1 MSKKN
6 QYQLACSLARRAQRK
21 QNKVKN
27 LVAWCAKKTI
37 LANIRLAIADKLAMS
52 QMLDLL
58 IPAAQPWKKKGI

>member
-27 LVAWCAKKTI
+27 LVRWANRKI
-37 LANIRLAIADKLAMS
+37 MLANIRLEITEELAQS
-52 QMLDLL
+52 QLLENL
-58 IPAAQPWKKKGI
+58 IPSDQPWKKKGI